1 MVVDTKNISK
11 YWDFPTNKSSSQLL
25 EVTLG
30 SIVFV
35 VSSGNCLN
43 VDPKNS
49 LEIWEKCQVEALC
62 HSLAVLAPWLNNL
75 ALASNS
81 VWLFVNEMRFD
92 QGNFISDSFFWHPSA
107 FAVVFC

>member
-1 MVVDTKNISK
+1 M
-11 YWDFPTNKSSSQLL
+11 KSRH
-25 EVTLG
+25 
-30 SIVFV
+30 
-35 VSSGNCLN
+35 
-43 VDPKNS
+43 PKIRWMF
-49 LEIWEKCQVEALC
+49 LKKCQVEALC